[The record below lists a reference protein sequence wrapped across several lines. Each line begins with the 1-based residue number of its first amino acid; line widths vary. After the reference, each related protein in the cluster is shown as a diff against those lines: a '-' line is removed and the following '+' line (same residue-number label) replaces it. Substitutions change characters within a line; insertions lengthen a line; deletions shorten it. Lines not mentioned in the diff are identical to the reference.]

1 MELQDNIK
9 KGADT
14 SDDIECPI
22 KTGFDGLDRV
32 IGGLKPGELT
42 VVSSMPNYL
51 SYRIITKLATNMG
64 IRDKIPTAYFSL
76 ELSSLQIVNWLI
88 VNFTGI
94 SREDLSKLS
103 KDEFEKLVMPFSGS
117 PMYIDDT
124 VSIPLAEMETRIRRY
139 SREHGV
145 KLVIIDYL
153 QLMGEVTGVRSECR
167 QQAINN
173 IISSLKRLAKELC
186 LHIVVRNQLI
196 KFTDNPDGLRWF
208 CTFMSFLGPNS
219 VLFKEADNI
228 LTLFEE
234 RNTNEVFASIWDADH
249 EDIATI
255 TLDLKID

>member
-9 KGADT
+9 KGEDT

-22 KTGFDGLDRV
+22 KTGIDGLDR
-32 IGGLKPGELT
+32 IIEGLKPGELT
-42 VVSSMPNYL
+42 VVSSMPNFL

-76 ELSSLQIVNWLI
+76 ELSSLQIVNRLI

-94 SREDLSKLS
+94 SRENLSKLS
-103 KDEFEKLVMPFSGS
+103 KDEFDKLVMPLSES
-117 PMYIDDT
+117 PLFIDDT
-124 VSIPLAEMETRIRRY
+124 ASIPMAELETKIRRY
-139 SREHGV
+139 AREHGI
-145 KLVIIDYL
+145 KMVIIDYL
-153 QLMGEVTGVRSECR
+153 QLMDEVSGVRSERR

-173 IISSLKRLAKELC
+173 IISSLKRLAKELK
-186 LHIVVRNQLI
+186 LHIVARNQLT
-196 KFTDNPDGLRWF
+196 KFTNNPDGLRWF

-228 LTLFEE
+228 LMLFEE
-234 RNTNEVFASIWDADH
+234 RDTKEVFAGIWDADL

-255 TLDLKID
+255 KLDLKIN

>member
-1 MELQDNIK
+1 MELQDNINK
-9 KGADT
+9 VEEAFDV
-14 SDDIECPI
+14 IECPI
-22 KTGFDGLDRV
+22 KTGIDGLDRI